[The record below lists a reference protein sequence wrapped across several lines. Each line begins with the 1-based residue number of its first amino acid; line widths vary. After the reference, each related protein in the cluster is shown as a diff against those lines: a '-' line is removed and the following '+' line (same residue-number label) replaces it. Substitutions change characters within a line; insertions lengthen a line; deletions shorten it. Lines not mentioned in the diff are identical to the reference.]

1 MSKKL
6 LPIVFLSL
14 ACLLH
19 LGHSLFPHTHIQ
31 EHHHNG
37 KHHHH
42 HHEEHSDENG
52 LAALFFHFSHSSD
65 TFLNSHLEHAV
76 TIVKEM
82 PGALL
87 AFDSNPSYSNSIG
100 IYNKKELVRNKA
112 PLIFISPHL
121 YFFQFR
127 GPPSLIS

>member
-37 KHHHH
+37 KQHH
-42 HHEEHSDENG
+42 HHEHSDEMG
-52 LAALFFHFSHSSD
+52 FAALFSHFNHSAD
-65 TFLNSHLEHAV
+65 TFLNSHLEDAV

-82 PGALL
+82 PGAILV
-87 AFDSNPSYSNSIG
+87 FDSNPSYSNSVG
-100 IYNKKELVRNKA
+100 IDTKKELVQNKA

-127 GPPSLIS
+127 GPPSLIL